1 MKSYFFRLSRN
12 WLFWALIVIQVFVIV
27 CYSIYYATKVYNSNE
42 RWEHSIVEYKNVSD
56 LETQKNNLLSQ
67 IEDLN
72 RETDKN
78 KYDEEEKQFLTE
90 SVEIINFLNKNNYS
104 YDEVTEATMIYDMEN
119 DRRAYFSQNI
129 ELLWWLN
136 IFASILIIGLIVNY
150 TKTNGS
156 RTFDIMLH
164 GRKTIFFR
172 DFKVYMTLM
181 GMYISLQFIIV
192 SIISSQF
199 SSRSRFFLYYNNG
212 DIKVL
217 SLTNVLLW
225 TTISFFLYF
234 GVICILHFCLSQ
246 LINDVFYFTIVA
258 AIVTVALKLIMVYFS
273 YNKFILALTMTMDNI
288 YENNIS
294 IGYYLLALLFKYTV
308 VFALF
313 ATTYFVSKNRRLR
326 VNLN

>member
-12 WLFWALIVIQVFVIV
+12 WLFWALIVIQVFVVV
-27 CYSIYYATKVYNSNE
+27 CYSIYYATNVYNSNE
-42 RWEHSIVEYKNVSD
+42 RWVHSIVEYKNDTD
-56 LETQKNNLLSQ
+56 LETQKNFILSQ
-67 IEDLN
+67 IENLN
-72 RETDKN
+72 GEIDKN
-78 KYDEEEKQFLTE
+78 RHEEEKQFLAE
-90 SVEIINFLNKNNYS
+90 SVNIIDFLKKNNYS

-129 ELLWWLN
+129 ELFWWLN

-156 RTFDIMLH
+156 RTFDILLH
-164 GRKTIFFR
+164 GRKTIFFK

-181 GMYISLQFIIV
+181 GVYISLQFIIV
-192 SIISSQF
+192 FIISSQF
-199 SSRSRFFLYYNNG
+199 SSRSSFFLYYNHG

-258 AIVTVALKLIMVYFS
+258 AIVTVALKFIMVYFS
-273 YNKFILALTMTMDNI
+273 DNKFVLALTMTMDNI

-294 IGYYLLALLFKYTV
+294 VGYYLLALLFKYAV

-313 ATTYFVSKNRRLR
+313 VATYFIGKNRRLR
-326 VNLN
+326 INVN

>member
-27 CYSIYYATKVYNSNE
+27 CYSIYYATNVYNSNE
-42 RWEHSIVEYKNVSD
+42 RWEHSIVEYKNISD
-56 LETQKNNLLSQ
+56 LETQKNILLSQ
-67 IEDLN
+67 IADLDG
-72 RETDKN
+72 ETDRN
-78 KYDEEEKQFLTE
+78 KHDEEEKQFLTE
-90 SVEIINFLNKNNYS
+90 SVDIIDFLKKNNYS
-104 YDEVTEATMIYDMEN
+104 YDEVTEATMIYHMEN

-136 IFASILIIGLIVNY
+136 TFASVIIIGLIVNY
-150 TKTNGS
+150 TKTSGS
-156 RTFDIMLH
+156 RTFDIILH

-181 GMYISLQFIIV
+181 GLYISLQFIIV

-199 SSRSRFFLYYNNG
+199 SSRSQFFLYYNNG

-217 SLTNVLLW
+217 SLTNILIW

-234 GVICILHFCLSQ
+234 GVTCLLHFCLSQ
-246 LINDVFYFTIVA
+246 LINDVFYFSIVT
-258 AIVTVALKLIMVYFS
+258 AIVTVALKLFLVYFS
-273 YNKFILALTMTMDNI
+273 HNKFISALNMTMDNI

-313 ATTYFVSKNRRLR
+313 ATTYFVGKNRRLR